1 MKRLVP
7 LLGLFVMGMQFQD
20 SAFYGDEMFWGAVSS
35 GGSMFLS
42 ALAAIG
48 FAGMALDS
56 VRDKE

>member
-20 SAFYGDEMFWGAVSS
+20 SLYGDEMFWGAVSS
-35 GGSMFLS
+35 GGSLFLS
-42 ALAAIG
+42 GMAAIG